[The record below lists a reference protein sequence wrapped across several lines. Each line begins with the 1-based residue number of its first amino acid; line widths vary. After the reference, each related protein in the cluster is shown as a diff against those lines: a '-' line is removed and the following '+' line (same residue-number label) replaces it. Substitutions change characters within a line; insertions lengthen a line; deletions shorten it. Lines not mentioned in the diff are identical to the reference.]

1 MKPLF
6 PVKWTE
12 LGAGEVTLVEGALQ
26 ILVFS
31 VILLVARL
39 RRQAEDEDGGC
50 EAPAPATKHR
60 LRKWALVALRGFLIA
75 SMSYACILA
84 VGLMP
89 IGDLIVLAFL
99 SPVFS
104 VVMDAVFLKRRL
116 TLLSVFLC
124 VLIGTSTKYLHSNST
139 LYSPACTQWRETSW
153 WCSPPS
159 SSPPSSRSS

>member
-1 MKPLF
+1 M
-6 PVKWTE
+6 
-12 LGAGEVTLVEGALQ
+12 TLVEGALQ

-50 EAPAPATKHR
+50 EAPAPATKLR
-60 LRKWALVALRGFLIA
+60 LRKWTLVALRGFLIA

-124 VLIGTSTKYLHSNST
+124 VLIGTSV
-139 LYSPACTQWRETSW
+139 
-153 WCSPPS
+153 
-159 SSPPSSRSS
+159 

>member
-1 MKPLF
+1 MSGKKVLGLVLVLLVNIIYIGSNYM
-6 PVKWTE
+6 VKWAE
-12 LGAGEVTLVEGALQ
+12 LGAGEVTLVRGALQ

-50 EAPAPATKHR
+50 EAAAAAPATKHR

-124 VLIGTSTKYLHSNST
+124 VLIGTSV
-139 LYSPACTQWRETSW
+139 
-153 WCSPPS
+153 
-159 SSPPSSRSS
+159 

>member
-1 MKPLF
+1 M

-50 EAPAPATKHR
+50 EAPATALKHR
-60 LRKWALVALRGFLIA
+60 PRKWALVALRGFLIA

-124 VLIGTSTKYLHSNST
+124 VLIGTSV
-139 LYSPACTQWRETSW
+139 
-153 WCSPPS
+153 
-159 SSPPSSRSS
+159 

>member
-1 MKPLF
+1 M
-6 PVKWTE
+6 
-12 LGAGEVTLVEGALQ
+12 TLVEGALQ

-50 EAPAPATKHR
+50 EAAAPATKHR

-124 VLIGTSTKYLHSNST
+124 VLIGTQLGLSIYTLLYNSR
-139 LYSPACTQWRETSW
+139 CTQWRETSW

-159 SSPPSSRSS
+159 YSPPRNRSS

>member
-1 MKPLF
+1 MKSTDILKPLF

-50 EAPAPATKHR
+50 EAEAAAPDTTHR

-124 VLIGTSTKYLHSNST
+124 VLIGIKV
-139 LYSPACTQWRETSW
+139 
-153 WCSPPS
+153 
-159 SSPPSSRSS
+159 

>member
-124 VLIGTSTKYLHSNST
+124 VLIGT
-139 LYSPACTQWRETSW
+139 PV
-153 WCSPPS
+153 
-159 SSPPSSRSS
+159 

>member
-1 MKPLF
+1 M
-6 PVKWTE
+6 KWTE

-50 EAPAPATKHR
+50 EAAAPAPATTHR

-124 VLIGTSTKYLHSNST
+124 VLIGTQLGLSTARS
-139 LYSPACTQWRETSW
+139 AQRE
-153 WCSPPS
+153 PPQTCA
-159 SSPPSSRSS
+159 

>member
-1 MKPLF
+1 M
-6 PVKWTE
+6 KWTE

-50 EAPAPATKHR
+50 EAAAPATKLR

-124 VLIGTSTKYLHSNST
+124 VLIGTSV
-139 LYSPACTQWRETSW
+139 
-153 WCSPPS
+153 
-159 SSPPSSRSS
+159 

>member
-1 MKPLF
+1 MKPLL

-50 EAPAPATKHR
+50 GAAAPDTKLR

-124 VLIGTSTKYLHSNST
+124 VLIGTSTKYLH
-139 LYSPACTQWRETSW
+139 
-153 WCSPPS
+153 
-159 SSPPSSRSS
+159 

>member
-1 MKPLF
+1 MKSTDILKPLF

-12 LGAGEVTLVEGALQ
+12 LGAGEVTLVEGGLQ

-50 EAPAPATKHR
+50 EAAAAAPATKLR

-124 VLIGTSTKYLHSNST
+124 VLIGTSV
-139 LYSPACTQWRETSW
+139 
-153 WCSPPS
+153 
-159 SSPPSSRSS
+159 

>member
-1 MKPLF
+1 M
-6 PVKWTE
+6 KWTE

-50 EAPAPATKHR
+50 EAAPAAAPDTKHR

-124 VLIGTSTKYLHSNST
+124 VLIGTSV
-139 LYSPACTQWRETSW
+139 
-153 WCSPPS
+153 
-159 SSPPSSRSS
+159 

>member
-39 RRQAEDEDGGC
+39 RRPEDEDGGC
-50 EAPAPATKHR
+50 EAPATAPATKHR

-124 VLIGTSTKYLHSNST
+124 VLIGT
-139 LYSPACTQWRETSW
+139 PV
-153 WCSPPS
+153 
-159 SSPPSSRSS
+159 

>member
-1 MKPLF
+1 M

-31 VILLVARL
+31 AILLVARL

-50 EAPAPATKHR
+50 EAAAAAPTTKLR

-124 VLIGTSTKYLHSNST
+124 VLIGT
-139 LYSPACTQWRETSW
+139 PV
-153 WCSPPS
+153 
-159 SSPPSSRSS
+159 

>member
-1 MKPLF
+1 MKSTDILKPLL

-50 EAPAPATKHR
+50 EAAAPATKHR

-124 VLIGTSTKYLHSNST
+124 VLIGT
-139 LYSPACTQWRETSW
+139 PV
-153 WCSPPS
+153 
-159 SSPPSSRSS
+159 

>member
-1 MKPLF
+1 MKSTDILKPLF

-12 LGAGEVTLVEGALQ
+12 LGAGEVTLVEGGLQ

-39 RRQAEDEDGGC
+39 RRPEDEDGGC
-50 EAPAPATKHR
+50 EAAAPATKHR

-124 VLIGTSTKYLHSNST
+124 VLIGT
-139 LYSPACTQWRETSW
+139 PV
-153 WCSPPS
+153 
-159 SSPPSSRSS
+159 

>member
-1 MKPLF
+1 M
-6 PVKWTE
+6 KWTE
-12 LGAGEVTLVEGALQ
+12 LGAGEVTLVGGGLQ

-50 EAPAPATKHR
+50 EAEAPATKHR

-124 VLIGTSTKYLHSNST
+124 VLIGTLV
-139 LYSPACTQWRETSW
+139 
-153 WCSPPS
+153 
-159 SSPPSSRSS
+159 

>member
-1 MKPLF
+1 M
-6 PVKWTE
+6 KWTE
-12 LGAGEVTLVEGALQ
+12 LGAGEVTLVEGGLQ

-50 EAPAPATKHR
+50 EAAAPATKHR

-124 VLIGTSTKYLHSNST
+124 VLIGTSV
-139 LYSPACTQWRETSW
+139 
-153 WCSPPS
+153 
-159 SSPPSSRSS
+159 

>member
-1 MKPLF
+1 M
-6 PVKWTE
+6 KWTE
-12 LGAGEVTLVEGALQ
+12 LGAGEVTLVEGGLQ

-50 EAPAPATKHR
+50 EAAAPTPATKLR

-124 VLIGTSTKYLHSNST
+124 VLIGTSV
-139 LYSPACTQWRETSW
+139 
-153 WCSPPS
+153 
-159 SSPPSSRSS
+159 

>member
-1 MKPLF
+1 MKSTDILKPLF

-12 LGAGEVTLVEGALQ
+12 LGAGEVTLVEGGLQ

-50 EAPAPATKHR
+50 EAPATATATTHR

-124 VLIGTSTKYLHSNST
+124 VLIGTSV
-139 LYSPACTQWRETSW
+139 
-153 WCSPPS
+153 
-159 SSPPSSRSS
+159 